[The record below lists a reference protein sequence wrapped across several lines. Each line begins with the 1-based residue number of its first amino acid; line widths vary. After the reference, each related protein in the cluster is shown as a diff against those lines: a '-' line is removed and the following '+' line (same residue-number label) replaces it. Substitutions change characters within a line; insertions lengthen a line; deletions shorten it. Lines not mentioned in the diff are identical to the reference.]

1 MLFVELVT
9 AAGITVC
16 MSHCFSCLE
25 VRLSSTPGRSSS
37 EVNSKVA
44 SACRSSVRLV
54 RARGVSFEMAR
65 GQMTALVLP
74 MDQRDLCEALH
85 ARCFQARLAHL
96 AAGKVQSQAFF
107 FGITIL
113 S

>member
-1 MLFVELVT
+1 
-9 AAGITVC
+9 
-16 MSHCFSCLE
+16 
-25 VRLSSTPGRSSS
+25 
-37 EVNSKVA
+37 
-44 SACRSSVRLV
+44 
-54 RARGVSFEMAR
+54 MAR